1 MVPLLHI
8 SFVLTGEKQQQ
19 GMYRYECEANDTT
32 IAPEIPAAEPAQLL
46 MRWAAGYCHE
56 KHGHNITV
64 AAQCINTY
72 DICLEPVKGEDQSD
86 EGFEK
91 KAIEALNKCLKGTG

>member
-1 MVPLLHI
+1 
-8 SFVLTGEKQQQ
+8 
-19 GMYRYECEANDTT
+19 MYRYECEANDTT

-72 DICLEPVKGEDQSD
+72 GICLEPVKGEDQSD
-86 EGFEK
+86 GGFEK